1 MSNADK
7 ENKEMDDAA
16 ASLGFDL
23 NAGSD
28 ETDQD
33 ATEEEQSR
41 AAMKLQAM
49 QRGRQVREEQAEQ
62 KAAAIKL
69 QAQFRGHHVRE
80 EAAEK
85 KAAATKLQAQFR

>member
-33 ATEEEQSR
+33 AKIHWE
-41 AAMKLQAM
+41 
-49 QRGRQVREEQAEQ
+49 
-62 KAAAIKL
+62 IKSWDMPGKRL
-69 QAQFRGHHVRE
+69 
-80 EAAEK
+80 K
-85 KAAATKLQAQFR
+85 MN